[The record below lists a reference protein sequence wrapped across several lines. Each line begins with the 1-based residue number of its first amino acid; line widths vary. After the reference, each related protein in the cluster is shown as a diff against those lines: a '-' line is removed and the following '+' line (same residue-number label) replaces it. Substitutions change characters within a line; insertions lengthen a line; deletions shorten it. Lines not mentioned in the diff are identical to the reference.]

1 MLVQTFLF
9 CQDKGVSNFFI
20 MKKILYIFLIALV
33 VGFFVPS
40 PAKASVS
47 NWQTGVSVVPR
58 WTTDYDSDGFRQV
71 VDKIKAA
78 NANYVTLIIPLAQDN
93 VWSTN
98 VYNGWNTPT
107 DQSLISGIQ
116 YIHSKGLQVNLKIH
130 LESNDGQ
137 WRANINPGDRNAWF
151 KSFGDK
157 VRHYATI
164 AKNNGV
170 EEMTIGAELINMT
183 ASDAN
188 STNTQNWNS
197 LIGSIRQIYSGK
209 LTYSANWGGP
219 GWTDEK
225 NRIGFWGSLDYIG
238 ISAYY
243 PLPTGNKTVQAYKD
257 EWAKINN
264 NDIKNLYNRWN
275 KPIIFTEIGYRSM
288 DWAQWEPFNYWGG
301 GSYDPDNQVVL
312 YEALFSY
319 WDGQSF
325 MQGVHMWDWLTDP
338 NAGGNGNTDFT
349 SQNKPAEG
357 TMRTW
362 FGGSGQGGG
371 GGGGDPGGGG
381 TPTLT
386 NFNITSN
393 APGTV
398 TVNQGVGLNVAIKNN
413 HTTAVNSTI
422 VDVEVYTS
430 GGVKVFQQFYENQ
443 SFTVG
448 QSKGYNPSWTPTSAG
463 EYLIVAGVFNNNWSV
478 NYIWISNVKSIAVQD
493 APTGGGGSGTP
504 TPPPT
509 TGNLNIWW
517 PTNNATVVGSQPF
530 KVDIPNLDV
539 TNYEM
544 YWQVDGDRLNQMYNS
559 NEDYPHKE
567 VWVDVTSWTWK
578 GKGPY
583 RLTFVAKNSSGGT
596 IGSSSVD
603 IFTP

>member
-1 MLVQTFLF
+1 VLVQTFLF

>member
-1 MLVQTFLF
+1 
-9 CQDKGVSNFFI
+9 

-33 VGFFVPS
+33 VGLFVPP
-40 PAKASVS
+40 PAEASVS
-47 NWQTGVSVVPR
+47 NWQKGVSVVPR

-71 VDKIKAA
+71 VDKIKAT

-98 VYNGWNTPT
+98 IYNGWNTPT

-157 VRHYATI
+157 VRYYATI
-164 AKNNGV
+164 AKNNGA
-170 EEMTIGAELINMT
+170 EEMTIGAELINMS

-197 LIGSIRQIYSGK
+197 LIGSVRQIYSGK

-238 ISAYY
+238 ISAYF

-275 KPIIFTEIGYRSM
+275 KPVVFTEVGYRSM

-301 GSYDPDNQVVL
+301 GSYDPDNQAAL

-325 MQGVHMWDWLTDP
+325 MQGVHMWDWISDP

-371 GGGGDPGGGG
+371 GGGTT
-381 TPTLT
+381 TPPPATLT

-393 APGTV
+393 APATV
-398 TVNQGVGLNVAIKNN
+398 TVNQGVGLNVTVTNN
-413 HTTAVNSTI
+413 HTMAVNGTI

-448 QSKGYNPSWTPTSAG
+448 QSKGYNPTWTPTSVG
-463 EYLIVAGVFNNNWSV
+463 DYLIVAGVFNNNWSV
-478 NYIWISNVKSIAVQD
+478 NYIWNSSVKNLAVQN
-493 APTGGGGSGTP
+493 APTGGGGGGTT

-530 KVDIPNLDV
+530 KVDIPNFDIA
-539 TNYEM
+539 NYEM
-544 YWQVDGDRLNQMYNS
+544 YWQVDGDKLNQMYNS

-567 VWVDVTSWTWK
+567 VWVDVTNWTWK

-583 RLTFVAKNSSGGT
+583 RLTFIAKNSSGGT
-596 IGSSSVD
+596 IGSGSVD

>member
-1 MLVQTFLF
+1 
-9 CQDKGVSNFFI
+9 